1 MTFQWPPREITQ
13 NGGFLAR
20 LRHDE
25 VGNTLA
31 LVAAALFPL
40 LGLIG
45 GGVDIGRGYLSQ
57 SRLQQAC
64 DSGVLAARKRLGTDA
79 AVTGEIPESAAAAG
93 QRFFNLNFGLG
104 AYGTE
109 NRTFQMALESDFS
122 VSGRA
127 TVDVPTT
134 LMSIF
139 GFSQMPVAVECQAQ
153 LNMSNM
159 DVMMVLDT
167 TGSMASTNPGDTQPK
182 IAVLREV
189 VKSFHAQL
197 EANRSP
203 GARLRYGFVPYSS
216 NVNVGYLLR
225 SDWMVDQM
233 TIQARV
239 SDEKTKL
246 SEATPVSGTATTL
259 PPTTSATCPP
269 STVNWVDLSIAYLPV
284 GQRGRSVINGTE
296 YSCEAVPATGR
307 FIVTGTVYKDYV
319 IDWFLPNSNSAGW
332 RYEELTMDVSALNG
346 ASGNALVLDGNRA
359 LPTATLAQT
368 DPLGLISQFRGC
380 IMERE
385 TYEIGDYANVDLARA
400 LDLDIDRVP
409 DPSNPATQWRPL
421 FSEIHLTKTKKAR
434 KIDDLDTL
442 IRDREEYLAG
452 SQLLARPSCPTQ
464 ARKLAPMT
472 AGQVA
477 AYANSLQPVGNT
489 YHDIGMIW
497 GGRLLSPTG
506 LFASEN
512 ADQPGQP
519 TSRHM
524 IFLTDGETAT
534 APYNYGTYGLEMVEE
549 RRWRTRS
556 RTTLN
561 QTVERRFAFACEEV
575 KKKNITV
582 WVISF
587 GTAAN
592 PVMQACAGPNRYFV
606 ADDAR
611 QLEDAFATIAKR
623 MGDLRVT
630 R

>member
-1 MTFQWPPREITQ
+1 MPERDA
-13 NGGFLAR
+13 NASSG
-20 LRHDE
+20 
-25 VGNTLA
+25 
-31 LVAAALFPL
+31 LF
-40 LGLIG
+40 
-45 GGVDIGRGYLSQ
+45 S
-57 SRLQQAC
+57 
-64 DSGVLAARKRLGTDA
+64 
-79 AVTGEIPESAAAAG
+79 
-93 QRFFNLNFGLG
+93 
-104 AYGTE
+104 
-109 NRTFQMALESDFS
+109 
-122 VSGRA
+122 
-127 TVDVPTT
+127 
-134 LMSIF
+134 
-139 GFSQMPVAVECQAQ
+139 
-153 LNMSNM
+153 
-159 DVMMVLDT
+159 
-167 TGSMASTNPGDTQPK
+167 
-182 IAVLREV
+182 
-189 VKSFHAQL
+189 
-197 EANRSP
+197 
-203 GARLRYGFVPYSS
+203 
-216 NVNVGYLLR
+216 
-225 SDWMVDQM
+225 
-233 TIQARV
+233 
-239 SDEKTKL
+239 
-246 SEATPVSGTATTL
+246 
-259 PPTTSATCPP
+259 
-269 STVNWVDLSIAYLPV
+269 
-284 GQRGRSVINGTE
+284 
-296 YSCEAVPATGR
+296 
-307 FIVTGTVYKDYV
+307 VTGTVYKDYV
-319 IDWFLPNSNSAGW
+319 IDWCVPNGNSAGW
-332 RYEELTMDVSALNG
+332 RYEALTMDVSALNG
-346 ASGNALVLDGNRA
+346 SSGDAPILDRKAGLSAETRA
-359 LPTATLAQT
+359 ES
-368 DPLGLISQFRGC
+368 DPIGLISQFRGC

-489 YHDIGMIW
+489 YHDIGKIW

-611 QLEDAFATIAKR
+611 QLEDAFATIEKR